1 MWVHLAQS
9 DSIHVTLTSHL
20 PNPDV
25 SSECGNGAAQP
36 TGGLAMRT
44 TALHTTPQRSTTAG
58 RIARIAVAAGIAAV
72 GLGLSAA
79 PAAADCDP
87 AASLLGCKSDPTP
100 PTTQPP
106 SSPTTT
112 VPPATPPTTQAK
124 PAVRDAQDQAPK
136 MLVLMNAE
144 RTKHGLPLFSLRNDV
159 TAVALDWSRTMAA
172 KQTIWHNDGY
182 FTSEMRARLNAKAL
196 AENVAMNDDVAD
208 AHRRL
213 MESPGHRA
221 NLLNPSLTVVGLGI
235 AIDNR
240 DMYYVTQN
248 FLAPRTGSAPPPQSA
263 PKTTP
268 RPRPTA
274 TAPRP
279 AAVPSTR
286 TQVSVPKAPSSAAPS
301 PAVLSATDFPTSHE
315 LSDHEGNVGLAMP
328 TSVKLDGSPV
338 ANTVTGI
345 HLALAGL
352 AVAIF
357 LGSLAPLVRLVR
369 VRHTTRDDNR

>member
-1 MWVHLAQS
+1 
-9 DSIHVTLTSHL
+9 
-20 PNPDV
+20 
-25 SSECGNGAAQP
+25 
-36 TGGLAMRT
+36 MRT
-44 TALHTTPQRSTTAG
+44 IALHTTAQRSSTAG
-58 RIARIAVAAGIAAV
+58 RSVRIAVAAGIAAV
-72 GLGLSAA
+72 GLALSAS

-106 SSPTTT
+106 TTPTTT
-112 VPPATPPTTQAK
+112 PPATPPTTQAK
-124 PAVRDAQDQAPK
+124 PAVRDAQEQAPK

-182 FTSEMRARLNAKAL
+182 FTAEMRARLNAKAL

-213 MESPGHRA
+213 MASPGHRA

-235 AIDNR
+235 TIDNR

-248 FLAPRTGSAPPPQSA
+248 FLAPRAGAAPQPSA

-279 AAVPSTR
+279 AAAPPTR
-286 TQVSVPKAPSSAAPS
+286 QRISAPKAPSSAAPA

-328 TSVKLDGSPV
+328 TSMKLNPSPV
-338 ANTVTGI
+338 ANAVTGI

-352 AVAIF
+352 AMAIF

-369 VRHTTRDDNR
+369 VRHTTRDNNR